1 MVEKNGVLASKVFL
15 LKEMVVRDV
24 RARYAGSGLGILWA
38 FALPILWMLLYTGV
52 FSLVLKVPV
61 EAGFAS
67 FPEFLM
73 AALLPWMAVSEGIS
87 RSATCLI
94 DNAAMVKKT
103 VFPLE
108 LLVLSVVLAAVVNE
122 VIALAIYAAYV
133 ALIGH
138 LSLLWLIL
146 IVPALAFQILL
157 TFGIGC
163 IAAASTAF
171 LRDAAHAVNILLTVG
186 FYATPIV
193 YPVSLVPPRLFPFI
207 EANPMAHLVDLYRR
221 AFTLHAAP
229 AASSVAYLA
238 TFSFL
243 AAALGGMLFARAR
256 PHFADLL

>member
-1 MVEKNGVLASKVFL
+1 MPEKSRVVASKAFL

-24 RARYAGSGLGILWA
+24 RSRYAGSGLGILWA

-61 EAGFAS
+61 EPGFAS

-87 RSATCLI
+87 RAATCLI

-122 VIALAIYAAYV
+122 VIALAIYAVYV

-138 LSLLWLIL
+138 LSLPWLLL

-157 TFGIGC
+157 TFGLGC

-171 LRDAAHAVNILLTVG
+171 LRDAVHAVNIVLTVG

-193 YPVSLVPPRLFPFI
+193 YPVSLVPRRLSPLI
-207 EANPMAHLVDLYRR
+207 EANPVSPLVDLFRR
-221 AFTLHAAP
+221 GFTLHAAP
-229 AASSVAYLA
+229 PASSLVYLA
-238 TFSFL
+238 TICTV
-243 AAALGGMLFARAR
+243 AAALGGMLFTRAR